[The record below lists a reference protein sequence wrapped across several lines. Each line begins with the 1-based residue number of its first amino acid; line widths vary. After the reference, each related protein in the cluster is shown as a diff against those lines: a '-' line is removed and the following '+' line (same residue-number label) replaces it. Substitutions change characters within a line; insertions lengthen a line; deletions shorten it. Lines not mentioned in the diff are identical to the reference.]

1 MAAVSLLDLEPNSR
15 TRLGP
20 GFMRWVLVYAIDPRI
35 LEPVEHRHELGLSRQ
50 VVVPDEVVDDLVVHG
65 SPEECRE
72 KIQRYVEN
80 GVDTPVLAILP
91 LGMDSLEA
99 ARVLAPR

>member
-1 MAAVSLLDLEPNSR
+1 MASFVSGAEVQARKGEPLLRIRGQVD
-15 TRLGP
+15 RL
-20 GFMRWVLVYAIDPRI
+20 I
-35 LEPVEHRHELGLSRQ
+35 Q
-50 VVVPDEVVDDLVVHG
+50 VVDDLVVHG

-91 LGMDSLEA
+91 LGMDPLEA
-99 ARVLAPR
+99 ARALAPR